1 MNKKQNKMKWYQSIN
16 IKIVMV
22 IVVLIIFA
30 LQIIGANFITE
41 LEDQL
46 LESHKQDRQTQSE
59 FIETSAAPHMLVIQ
73 NNRQDSQ
80 EFLNAQAEINAL
92 LSDFSGQGNINIQV
106 ITPSLVIVG
115 TSNRA
120 EQTITNQRS
129 NDTEARQAVLTTE
142 TITSEYRD
150 AETGDRRWK
159 MVTPI
164 YAEEESDQLL
174 GVILLESNIET
185 VYDQVKEI
193 SLIFVQS
200 SLLAIAITMLL
211 GYVLSREIVT
221 PIIAIQESTKK
232 IADGDYSINL
242 QNDSQDEIGQL
253 TTSINELALDV
264 SSAQESI
271 DQERRRLDRVLIHM
285 SDGVIATDRV
295 GKITIINDAAREM
308 LSLPKGHA
316 EGLAILDVLDLNEE
330 ISMSDLYKEKGEDHK
345 LSLGERFIDLKF
357 SIIESEMGFIQGIVC
372 VLHDVTEA
380 ENIERDRK
388 SFVSNVSHE
397 LRTPLTSMRSYVE
410 ALNDGAWK
418 DEKIAPQFLSVIQNE
433 TNRMIRMV
441 SDLLQL
447 SRMDAGTEDFEK
459 ELIDLRAL
467 FNFVLDRFDM
477 MIQSDESKNFVIV
490 RDIIPDQVWIEADQD
505 RMAQVLDNILS
516 NAIKYSPDGGT
527 ITASLS
533 LRDGDALLSIADEGL
548 GIPKEELPRVFSRFY
563 RVDKAR
569 SRAMGGT
576 GLGLAISKDVVVE
589 HGGKIWVRSAL
600 NEGTI
605 FYVSLPCEQV
615 EVSEEDDWV

>member
-316 EGLAILDVLDLNEE
+316 EGLAILDVLDLNKE

>member
-92 LSDFSGQGNINIQV
+92 LSDFSGQGNINIQM
-106 ITPSLVIVG
+106 ITPSLVIIG
-115 TSNRA
+115 TSNRT

-142 TITSEYRD
+142 TIRSEYRD

-174 GVILLESNIET
+174 GVVLLESNIET

-253 TTSINELALDV
+253 TASINELALDV

-308 LSLPKGHA
+308 LSLSKGHV
-316 EGLAILDVLDLNEE
+316 EGQAILDILDLNEE

-548 GIPKEELPRVFSRFY
+548 GIPKDELPRVFSRFY

-600 NEGTI
+600 NEGTT

>member
-1 MNKKQNKMKWYQSIN
+1 MNTKQNKMKWYQSIN
-16 IKIVMV
+16 IKIVVV

-46 LESHKQDRQTQSE
+46 LGSHKQDRQTQSE

-73 NNRQDSQ
+73 NNRQDS
-80 EFLNAQAEINAL
+80 EDFLNAQSEINAL
-92 LSDFSGQGNINIQV
+92 LSDFSGQGNISIQM
-106 ITPSLVIVG
+106 ITPSLIIIG
-115 TSNRA
+115 TSNRTERA
-120 EQTITNQRS
+120 ANNQRS

-174 GVILLESNIET
+174 GVVLLESNIET
-185 VYDQVKEI
+185 VYDQVREI

-211 GYVLSREIVT
+211 GYMLSREIVT

-253 TTSINELALDV
+253 TTSINDLALDV

-316 EGLAILDVLDLNEE
+316 EGQAVLDILDLNEE
-330 ISMSDLYKEKGEDHK
+330 ISMNDLYKEKGEDHK
-345 LSLGERFIDLKF
+345 LSLGERFLDLKF

-600 NEGTI
+600 NEGTT

>member
-92 LSDFSGQGNINIQV
+92 LSDFSGQGNINIQM
-106 ITPSLVIVG
+106 ITPSLVIIG
-115 TSNRA
+115 TSNRT

-142 TITSEYRD
+142 TIRSEYRD

-174 GVILLESNIET
+174 GVVLLESNIET

-232 IADGDYSINL
+232 IAEGDYSINL

-253 TTSINELALDV
+253 TASINELALDV

-271 DQERRRLDRVLIHM
+271 DQERRRRDRVLIHM

-308 LSLPKGHA
+308 LSLPKGHV
-316 EGLAILDVLDLNEE
+316 EGQAILDILDLNEE

-548 GIPKEELPRVFSRFY
+548 GIPKDELPRVFSRFY

-600 NEGTI
+600 NEGTT

>member
-92 LSDFSGQGNINIQV
+92 LSDFSGQGNINIQM
-106 ITPSLVIVG
+106 ITPSLVIIG
-115 TSNRA
+115 TSNRT

-142 TITSEYRD
+142 TIRSEYRD

-174 GVILLESNIET
+174 GVVLLESNIET

-253 TTSINELALDV
+253 TASINELALDV

-308 LSLPKGHA
+308 LSLPKGHV
-316 EGLAILDVLDLNEE
+316 EGQAILDILDFNEE

-548 GIPKEELPRVFSRFY
+548 GIPKDELPRVFSRFY

-600 NEGTI
+600 NEGTT

>member
-1 MNKKQNKMKWYQSIN
+1 MNTKQNKMKWYQSIN
-16 IKIVMV
+16 IKIVVV

-41 LEDQL
+41 LENQL
-46 LESHKQDRQTQSE
+46 LESHKQDRQTQSD
-59 FIETSAAPHMLVIQ
+59 FIETSAAPHMLAIQ
-73 NNRQDSQ
+73 NNRQDSE
-80 EFLNAQAEINAL
+80 EFLSAQSEINAL
-92 LSDFSGQGNINIQV
+92 LNDFSGRGNISIQM
-106 ITPSLVIVG
+106 ITPSLIIVG
-115 TSNRA
+115 TSDRT
-120 EQTITNQRS
+120 EQAVNNQRS
-129 NDTEARQAVLTTE
+129 NDAEARQAVLTAE

-159 MVTPI
+159 MVTPV
-164 YAEEESDQLL
+164 YAEAESDQLL
-174 GVILLESNIET
+174 GVVVLESNIET
-185 VYDQVKEI
+185 VYEQVKEI
-193 SLIFVQS
+193 SFIFVQS
-200 SLLAIAITMLL
+200 SLLAIAITILL

-253 TTSINELALDV
+253 TASINELALDV

-295 GKITIINDAAREM
+295 GKITIINDAAREI
-308 LSLPKGHA
+308 LSLSKGHA
-316 EGLAILDVLDLNEE
+316 EGQAILDILDLNEE

-345 LSLGERFIDLKF
+345 LSIGERFIDLKF

-477 MIQSDESKNFVIV
+477 MIQSDESKNFVIA
-490 RDIIPDQVWIEADQD
+490 RKIIPDQVWIEADQD

-533 LRDGDALLSIADEGL
+533 LKDDDVLLSIRDEGM

-589 HGGKIWVRSAL
+589 HGGKIWVRSVL
-600 NEGTI
+600 NQGTT
-605 FYVSLPCEQV
+605 FFVSLPCEQL
-615 EVSEEDDWV
+615 EVLEEDDWA

>member
-1 MNKKQNKMKWYQSIN
+1 MNTKQNKMKWYQSIN
-16 IKIVMV
+16 IKIVFI
-22 IVVLIIFA
+22 IVVLIVFA

-41 LEDQL
+41 LENQL
-46 LESHKQDRQTQSE
+46 LENHKQDSRTQSD
-59 FIETSAAPHMLVIQ
+59 FIETSAAPHMLAIQ
-73 NNRQDSQ
+73 NNRQDSE
-80 EFLNAQAEINAL
+80 EFLSAQSEINAL
-92 LSDFSGQGNINIQV
+92 LNDFSGRGNISIQM
-106 ITPSLVIVG
+106 ITPSLIIVG
-115 TSNRA
+115 TSDRT
-120 EQTITNQRS
+120 EQAVNNQRS
-129 NDTEARQAVLTTE
+129 NDAEARQAVLTAE

-159 MVTPI
+159 IVTPV
-164 YAEEESDQLL
+164 YAEAESDQLL
-174 GVILLESNIET
+174 GVVVLESNIET
-185 VYDQVKEI
+185 VYEQVKEI
-193 SLIFVQS
+193 SFIFVQS
-200 SLLAIAITMLL
+200 SLLAIAITILL

-253 TTSINELALDV
+253 TASINELALDV

-295 GKITIINDAAREM
+295 GKITIINDAAREI
-308 LSLPKGHA
+308 LSLSKGHA
-316 EGLAILDVLDLNEE
+316 EGQAILDILDLNEE

-345 LSLGERFIDLKF
+345 LSIGERFIDLKF

-477 MIQSDESKNFVIV
+477 MIQSDESKNFVIA
-490 RDIIPDQVWIEADQD
+490 RNFIPDQVWIEADQD

-533 LRDGDALLSIADEGL
+533 LKDDDVLLSIRDEGM

-589 HGGKIWVRSAL
+589 HGGKIWVRSVL
-600 NEGTI
+600 NQGTT
-605 FYVSLPCEQV
+605 FFVSLPCEQL
-615 EVSEEDDWV
+615 EVLEEDDWA

>member
-120 EQTITNQRS
+120 AQTITNQRS

>member
-308 LSLPKGHA
+308 LSLPKDHA

>member
-115 TSNRA
+115 TSNPA

-150 AETGDRRWK
+150 AETGNRRWK
-159 MVTPI
+159 MVTSI

>member
-159 MVTPI
+159 MFTPI

>member
-115 TSNRA
+115 TSNPA

-142 TITSEYRD
+142 TIRSEYRD
-150 AETGDRRWK
+150 AETGNRRWK

-477 MIQSDESKNFVIV
+477 MIQSDENKNFVIV

-548 GIPKEELPRVFSRFY
+548 GIPKDELPRVFSRFY

-600 NEGTI
+600 NEGTT

>member
-92 LSDFSGQGNINIQV
+92 LSDFSGQGNINIQM
-106 ITPSLVIVG
+106 ITPSLVIIG
-115 TSNRA
+115 TSNRT

-142 TITSEYRD
+142 TIRSEYRD

-174 GVILLESNIET
+174 GVVLLESNIET

-242 QNDSQDEIGQL
+242 KNDSQDEIGQL
-253 TTSINELALDV
+253 TASINELALDV

-308 LSLPKGHA
+308 LSLPKGHV
-316 EGLAILDVLDLNEE
+316 EGQAILDILDLNEE

-548 GIPKEELPRVFSRFY
+548 GIPKDELPRVFSRFY

-600 NEGTI
+600 NEGTT

>member
-1 MNKKQNKMKWYQSIN
+1 MNTKQNKMKWYQSIN
-16 IKIVMV
+16 IKIVFV
-22 IVVLIIFA
+22 IVVLIVFA

-41 LEDQL
+41 LENQL
-46 LESHKQDRQTQSE
+46 LENHKQDSRTQSD
-59 FIETSAAPHMLVIQ
+59 FIETSAAPHMLAIQ
-73 NNRQDSQ
+73 NNRQDSE
-80 EFLNAQAEINAL
+80 EFLSAQSEINAL
-92 LSDFSGQGNINIQV
+92 LNDFSGRGNISIQM
-106 ITPSLVIVG
+106 ITPSLIIVG
-115 TSNRA
+115 TSDRT
-120 EQTITNQRS
+120 EQAVNNQRS
-129 NDTEARQAVLTTE
+129 NDAEARQAVLTAE

-159 MVTPI
+159 MVTPV
-164 YAEEESDQLL
+164 YAEAESDQLL
-174 GVILLESNIET
+174 GVVVLESNIET
-185 VYDQVKEI
+185 VYEQVKEI
-193 SLIFVQS
+193 SFIFVQS
-200 SLLAIAITMLL
+200 SLLAIAITILL

-253 TTSINELALDV
+253 TASINELALDV

-295 GKITIINDAAREM
+295 GKITIINDAAREI
-308 LSLPKGHA
+308 LSLSKGHA
-316 EGLAILDVLDLNEE
+316 EGQAILDILDLNEE

-345 LSLGERFIDLKF
+345 LSIGERFIDLKF

-477 MIQSDESKNFVIV
+477 MIQSDESKNFVIA
-490 RDIIPDQVWIEADQD
+490 RKIIPDQVWIEADQD

-533 LRDGDALLSIADEGL
+533 LKDDDVLLSIRDEGM

-589 HGGKIWVRSAL
+589 HGGKIWVRSVL
-600 NEGTI
+600 NQGTT
-605 FYVSLPCEQV
+605 FFVSLPCEQL
-615 EVSEEDDWV
+615 EVLEEDDWA

>member
-150 AETGDRRWK
+150 AETGNRRWK

-410 ALNDGAWK
+410 ALNDGAWQ

>member
-1 MNKKQNKMKWYQSIN
+1 MNTKQNKMKWYQSIN
-16 IKIVMV
+16 IKIVFV
-22 IVVLIIFA
+22 IVVLIVFA

-41 LEDQL
+41 LENQL
-46 LESHKQDRQTQSE
+46 LESHKQDRQTQSD
-59 FIETSAAPHMLVIQ
+59 FIETSAAPHMLAIQ
-73 NNRQDSQ
+73 NNRQDSE
-80 EFLNAQAEINAL
+80 EFLSAQSEINAL
-92 LSDFSGQGNINIQV
+92 LNDFSGRGNISIQM
-106 ITPSLVIVG
+106 ITPSLIIVG
-115 TSNRA
+115 TSDRT
-120 EQTITNQRS
+120 EQAVNNQRS
-129 NDTEARQAVLTTE
+129 NDAEARQAVLTAE

-159 MVTPI
+159 MVTPV
-164 YAEEESDQLL
+164 YAEAESDQLL
-174 GVILLESNIET
+174 GVVVLESNIET
-185 VYDQVKEI
+185 VYEQVKEI
-193 SLIFVQS
+193 SFIFVQS
-200 SLLAIAITMLL
+200 SLLAIAITILL

-253 TTSINELALDV
+253 TASINELALDV

-295 GKITIINDAAREM
+295 GKITIINDAAREI
-308 LSLPKGHA
+308 LSLSKGHA
-316 EGLAILDVLDLNEE
+316 EGQAILDILDLNEE

-345 LSLGERFIDLKF
+345 LSIGERFIDLKF

-477 MIQSDESKNFVIV
+477 MIQSDESKNFVIA
-490 RDIIPDQVWIEADQD
+490 RKIIPDQVWIEADQD

-533 LRDGDALLSIADEGL
+533 LKDDDVLLSIRDEGM

-589 HGGKIWVRSAL
+589 HGGKIWVRSVL
-600 NEGTI
+600 NQGTT
-605 FYVSLPCEQV
+605 FFVSLPCEQL
-615 EVSEEDDWV
+615 EVLEEDDWA

>member
-92 LSDFSGQGNINIQV
+92 LSDFSGQGNINIQM
-106 ITPSLVIVG
+106 ITPSLVIIG
-115 TSNRA
+115 TSNRT

-142 TITSEYRD
+142 TIRSEYRD

-174 GVILLESNIET
+174 GVVLLESNIET

-253 TTSINELALDV
+253 TASINELALDV

-308 LSLPKGHA
+308 LSLPKGHV
-316 EGLAILDVLDLNEE
+316 EGQAILDILDLNEE

-548 GIPKEELPRVFSRFY
+548 GIPKDELPRVFSRFY

-600 NEGTI
+600 NEGTT

>member
-92 LSDFSGQGNINIQV
+92 LSDFSGQGNINIQM
-106 ITPSLVIVG
+106 ITPSLVIIG
-115 TSNRA
+115 TSNRT

-142 TITSEYRD
+142 TIRSEYRD

-174 GVILLESNIET
+174 GVVLLESNIET

-232 IADGDYSINL
+232 IAEGDYSINL

-253 TTSINELALDV
+253 TASINELALDV

-308 LSLPKGHA
+308 LSLPKGHV
-316 EGLAILDVLDLNEE
+316 EGQAILDILDLNEE

-527 ITASLS
+527 ITANLS

-548 GIPKEELPRVFSRFY
+548 GIPKDELPRVFSRFY

-600 NEGTI
+600 NEGTT

>member
-92 LSDFSGQGNINIQV
+92 LSDFSGQGNINIQM
-106 ITPSLVIVG
+106 ITPSLVIIG
-115 TSNRA
+115 TSNRT

-142 TITSEYRD
+142 TIRSEYRD

-174 GVILLESNIET
+174 GVVLLESNIET

-232 IADGDYSINL
+232 IAEGDYSINL

-253 TTSINELALDV
+253 TASINELALDV

-308 LSLPKGHA
+308 LSLPKGHV
-316 EGLAILDVLDLNEE
+316 EGQAILDILDLNEE

-548 GIPKEELPRVFSRFY
+548 GIPKDELPRVFSRFY

-600 NEGTI
+600 NEGTT

>member
-150 AETGDRRWK
+150 AETGNRRWK

-490 RDIIPDQVWIEADQD
+490 RDIIPDQVWIEANQD
-505 RMAQVLDNILS
+505 CMAQVLDNILS

-576 GLGLAISKDVVVE
+576 GLGLAISKDVVIE

>member
-80 EFLNAQAEINAL
+80 EFLNAQTEINAL

-159 MVTPI
+159 IVTPI

>member
-150 AETGDRRWK
+150 AETGNRRWK

>member
-1 MNKKQNKMKWYQSIN
+1 MNTKQNKMKWYQSIN
-16 IKIVMV
+16 IKIVFV
-22 IVVLIIFA
+22 IVVLIVFA

-41 LEDQL
+41 LENQL
-46 LESHKQDRQTQSE
+46 LENHKQDRQTQSD
-59 FIETSAAPHMLVIQ
+59 FIETFAAPHMLAIQ
-73 NNRQDSQ
+73 NNRQDSE
-80 EFLNAQAEINAL
+80 EFLSAQSEINAL
-92 LSDFSGQGNINIQV
+92 LNDFSGRGNISIQM
-106 ITPSLVIVG
+106 ITPSLIIVG
-115 TSNRA
+115 TSDRT
-120 EQTITNQRS
+120 EQAVNNQRS
-129 NDTEARQAVLTTE
+129 NDAEARQAVLTAE

-159 MVTPI
+159 MVTPV
-164 YAEEESDQLL
+164 YAEAESDQLL
-174 GVILLESNIET
+174 GVVVLESNIET
-185 VYDQVKEI
+185 VYEQVKEI
-193 SLIFVQS
+193 SFIFVQS
-200 SLLAIAITMLL
+200 SLLAIAITILL

-253 TTSINELALDV
+253 TASINELALDV

-295 GKITIINDAAREM
+295 GKITIINDAAREI
-308 LSLPKGHA
+308 LSLSKGHA
-316 EGLAILDVLDLNEE
+316 EGQAILDILDLNEE

-345 LSLGERFIDLKF
+345 LSIGERFIDLKF

-477 MIQSDESKNFVIV
+477 MIQSDESKNFVIA
-490 RDIIPDQVWIEADQD
+490 RKIIPDQVWIEADQD

-533 LRDGDALLSIADEGL
+533 LKDDDVLLSIRDEGM

-589 HGGKIWVRSAL
+589 HGGKIWVRSVL
-600 NEGTI
+600 NQGTT
-605 FYVSLPCEQV
+605 FFVSLPCEQL
-615 EVSEEDDWV
+615 EVLEEDDWA

>member
-30 LQIIGANFITE
+30 LQIIGANFINE

-92 LSDFSGQGNINIQV
+92 LSDFSGQGNINIQM
-106 ITPSLVIVG
+106 ITPSLVIIG
-115 TSNRA
+115 TSNRT

-142 TITSEYRD
+142 TIRSEYRD

-174 GVILLESNIET
+174 GVVLLESNIET

-253 TTSINELALDV
+253 TASINELALDV

-308 LSLPKGHA
+308 LSLPKGHV
-316 EGLAILDVLDLNEE
+316 EGQAILDILDLNEE

-548 GIPKEELPRVFSRFY
+548 GIPKDELPRVFSRFY

-600 NEGTI
+600 NEGTT

>member
-490 RDIIPDQVWIEADQD
+490 RDIIPGQVWIEADQD